1 MKIGYCRISTR
12 AQNFNLQ
19 LDALNREGCDKI
31 FKDTVSGSKSSRPG
45 LDEMLNNLRKGDIV
59 IVYKLDRLGRSLR
72 HLVELIN
79 DFSDRGVGLK
89 SLNDPVD
96 TTSAQGRLITNLFA
110 SIAEFERELIQERTK
125 AGLDAA
131 RARGRKGGRP
141 KGLNKEAQS
150 KAIVAATL
158 YQEGQLSIKQIAK
171 QLKISKTTLYKY
183 LRHRGVAVG
192 K

>member
-12 AQNFNLQ
+12 SQSFDLQ

-31 FKDTVSGSKSSRPG
+31 FRDTVSGSKSSRPG
-45 LDEMLNNLRKGDIV
+45 LDEMLSQLRKGDIV

-79 DFSDRGVGLK
+79 DFTDRGVGLK

-96 TTSAQGRLITNLFA
+96 TTSAQGRLVTNLFA

-125 AGLDAA
+125 AGLEAA

-158 YQEGQLSIKQIAK
+158 YQEGQISIKQISA
-171 QLKISKTTLYKY
+171 QLNISKTTLYKY
-183 LRHRGVAVG
+183 LRFRGVEIG
-192 K
+192 N

>member
-12 AQNFNLQ
+12 AQNFDLQ

-45 LDEMLNNLRKGDIV
+45 LDEMLKNLRQGDIV

-110 SIAEFERELIQERTK
+110 SIAEFERELIQERTT

-158 YQEGQLSIKQIAK
+158 YQEGQLSIKQIAN